1 MVTGVETAG
10 LVLATIPLIICA
22 LENYESTIGPTK
34 AFIRWKG
41 NLAIA
46 KNELYVLYAA
56 FDQTLRVLLTP
67 IAGPEDLMTMIED
80 TTSDLWKKGDIAEDL
95 EHHLGLAYL
104 AVMLEIERIAGDL
117 LDIVKHLNIAGAQQV
132 VSEANGRPSH
142 TR

>member
-1 MVTGVETAG
+1 
-10 LVLATIPLIICA
+10 
-22 LENYESTIGPTK
+22 
-34 AFIRWKG
+34 
-41 NLAIA
+41 
-46 KNELYVLYAA
+46 
-56 FDQTLRVLLTP
+56 
-67 IAGPEDLMTMIED
+67 MIED
-80 TTSDLWKKGDIAEDL
+80 TTSDLWKKGNIAEDL